1 MRSSRLKIA
10 LVSLASLAVAAL
22 VGGNP
27 WGP

>member
-10 LVSLASLAVAAL
+10 LVSLASLVAAAL
-22 VGGNP
+22 VGGNS